1 LGISKLVIRTPDLH
15 LIYLF
20 PNLPIYEKPSVIT
33 GDHIMKY
40 ITTIGEREYSIEI
53 INQQLILLDGIPYEV
68 DFASVS
74 GQPVYSLLVD
84 GKSYE
89 GYMYANDDDWEVLL
103 QGNLYNVQ
111 VEDERERR
119 LRQALGEGPAQHGE
133 FHLKAPMPGLVISVP
148 VEDGQEVAKGDV
160 LLILESM
167 KMQNELKS
175 PRDGKVSRIRVK
187 VGDSVERKQTL
198 LSVV

>member
-1 LGISKLVIRTPDLH
+1 
-15 LIYLF
+15 
-20 PNLPIYEKPSVIT
+20 
-33 GDHIMKY
+33 MKY
-40 ITTIGEREYSIEI
+40 ITTVGECEYAIEI
-53 INQQLILLDGIPYEV
+53 VNRNLILVDGIPYEV
-68 DFASVS
+68 NFVSIS
-74 GQPVYSLLVD
+74 GQPVYSLLID

-89 GYMYANDDDWEVLL
+89 GYMYADDDDWEVLL
-103 QGNLYNVQ
+103 QGMLYNVQ

-119 LRQALGEGPAQHGE
+119 LRQALGEVPAQYGE
-133 FHLKAPMPGLVISVP
+133 FHLKAPMPGLVVTVP

-175 PRDGKVSRIRVK
+175 PRDGKISRIRVK

>member
-1 LGISKLVIRTPDLH
+1 
-15 LIYLF
+15 
-20 PNLPIYEKPSVIT
+20 
-33 GDHIMKY
+33 MKY
-40 ITTIGEREYSIEI
+40 ITTIGDREFTIEI
-53 INQQLILLDGIPYEV
+53 INRNLILVDGVPFEV
-68 DFASVS
+68 DFTSIS

-89 GYMYANDDDWEVLL
+89 GYMYANDDEWEVLL
-103 QGNLYNVQ
+103 QGILYNVQ

-119 LRQALGEGPAQHGE
+119 LRQALGDGPALTGE
-133 FHLKAPMPGLVISVP
+133 FHLKAPMPGLVVAVP
-148 VEDGQEVAKGDV
+148 VEDGQEVAKGEV
-160 LLILESM
+160 LVILESM